1 VNFSELFKKNIIFI
15 PVVASIVVGSFTGV
29 RYIVSLTETINK
41 NKKEITTIN
50 ETHLHNFKTYIARI
64 QENQNHLLL
73 KLETNKGNTIVTDD
87 KMERLEEKI
96 KQLEI
101 DFKNLLIKRSNW
113 YGDSQDELLFY
124 RHFNLNVFRSYFL
137 RFTSRI
143 LNEKQ

>member
-1 VNFSELFKKNIIFI
+1 MNFSELFKKNIIFI

-41 NKKEITTIN
+41 NKAEITVIN
-50 ETHLHNFKTYIARI
+50 DTHLYNFKTYIARI

-96 KQLEI
+96 KQIEI
-101 DFKNLLIKRSNW
+101 DFKNLLIKRS
-113 YGDSQDELLFY
+113 E
-124 RHFNLNVFRSYFL
+124 
-137 RFTSRI
+137 
-143 LNEKQ
+143 

>member
-41 NKKEITTIN
+41 NKTEITTIN
-50 ETHLHNFKTYIARI
+50 DTHLHNFKTYIARI

-96 KQLEI
+96 KQIEI
-101 DFKNLLIKRSNW
+101 DFKNLLIKRS
-113 YGDSQDELLFY
+113 E
-124 RHFNLNVFRSYFL
+124 
-137 RFTSRI
+137 
-143 LNEKQ
+143 